1 MYQVNADAC
10 QQMIERIDSEVNRL
24 TSRINEIK
32 NKISYS
38 SILGTVEWKAEFI
51 NIGKEFIKE
60 MLGEAISEDEF
71 RKLLEEETYLN
82 LRIKKCLEVRGIIE
96 DIMGHE

>member
-1 MYQVNADAC
+1 MYEVNADAC
-10 QQMIERIDSEVNRL
+10 QQMISRIDDEMNRL
-24 TSRINEIK
+24 SLRINEIK

-38 SILGTVEWKAEFI
+38 SILGTVEWKAEFQNI
-51 NIGKEFIKE
+51 NKDFIRE
-60 MLGEAISEDEF
+60 MLGEAISEEEF

-82 LRIKKCLEVRGIIE
+82 LRIKKCTELRDIII